1 MTEYMKKLI
10 EQYPYLER
18 LSDSFL
24 FTTEDDI
31 EILRSSDKINID
43 NDKLRA
49 MPVSVEL
56 LRRILTD
63 SSYFEYAYKCVNEE
77 IDDFKIACIKYG
89 DVGGAMSHGRVPL
102 VLALKKMIETTD
114 REFSSIEM
122 ERYNELRDCLSLK
135 SFLDIHRDEKYSINI
150 EGNMYDIPIKDIFS
164 LLSMD
169 YVSFSKLCSS
179 DVAEIKGIPKERFVY
194 AVRDYILRNK
204 ILERVILDD
213 VMYDRF
219 DDIDIQPKID
229 IQAINRYLTTKDT
242 VYREAV
248 VDDDLRKAIFDG
260 MPDDISDLEKAL
272 YIYIKMCKTLTYDD
286 EYYAVNQR
294 GVATAKHQDIGY
306 VSTITPENNK
316 VVCFEFNAIYSKFL
330 SELGI
335 NFGSDYKGSIDESYG
350 DSHANLEFRCGK
362 FLVRADAVTSILS
375 GDIARSKINQ
385 PLVGLMCFNFN
396 MDTQKEFDSSLEK
409 VYFLIKEQEKEKN
422 DVVREEQSF
431 DELLSEYMAVTD
443 KMDAVGFNEKVDIL
457 MNKITSANMAGIDSF
472 SYLLHL
478 RKILFNNGER
488 DNNINISIIRNNEP
502 LDPERVAMAGSII
515 SINEDGF
522 PFFPEDTKYYYFT
535 PGMEV
540 QLMTLSEVQDRFDNC
555 LFQYVTTN
563 DPKIPGIIEGGK
575 NDARKAST
583 Y

>member
-1 MTEYMKKLI
+1 MTEYMKELI

-18 LSDSFL
+18 LCETFL
-24 FTTEDDI
+24 FTTEEDI
-31 EILRSSDKINID
+31 EFLHSSDKISID
-43 NDKLRA
+43 NEKLRA
-49 MPVSVEL
+49 MPISVPL
-56 LRRILTD
+56 LKRILTD
-63 SSYFEYAYKCVNEE
+63 STYFEYAYKCATEE
-77 IDDFKIACIKYG
+77 IDDFKIACIKHG
-89 DVGGAMSHGRVPL
+89 DIGGSMSHNRVPL
-102 VLALKKMIETTD
+102 VLALEKLLETTD
-114 REFSSIEM
+114 LEFSSSEL
-122 ERYNELRDCLSLK
+122 ERYHVLRDCLSLEN
-135 SFLDIHRDEKYSINI
+135 FLDMHKDVNYSINI
-150 EGNMYDIPIKDIFS
+150 EGNVYEIPVCDIFS

-169 YVSFSKLCSS
+169 YQSFSKVCSN
-179 DVAEIKGIPKERFVY
+179 DVSMIKGIPKEHFIY
-194 AVRDYILRNK
+194 AVRDYVLRNK

-219 DDIDIQPKID
+219 DDIDIHPKID

-242 VYREAV
+242 VYKSAV
-248 VDDDLRKAIFDG
+248 VDEDLRKTILDG
-260 MPDDISDLEKAL
+260 MPEDISDLEKAF
-272 YIYIKMCKTLTYDD
+272 YVYIKMCKTLTYDD

-294 GVATAKHQDIGY
+294 GIATAKHQSIEY

-316 VVCFEFNAIYSKFL
+316 VVCFEFNALYSKFL

-375 GDIARSKINQ
+375 GDIARSKLNQ
-385 PLVGLMCFNFN
+385 SLVGLMCVNFN

-409 VYFLIKEQEKEKN
+409 VYSLIKEQEKEKN
-422 DVVREEQSF
+422 DIVREEQSF
-431 DELLSEYMAVTD
+431 DELLDEYMSVTD
-443 KMDAVGFNEKVDIL
+443 KVDAVGFNEKVDIL
-457 MNKITSANMAGIDSF
+457 MDKITSANMSGIDSF

-502 LDPERVAMAGSII
+502 LDPERVAMASSII
-515 SINEDGF
+515 AINEDGF

-535 PGMEV
+535 PGEEIKMMQQEEV
-540 QLMTLSEVQDRFDNC
+540 QEKFNNC
-555 LFQYVTTN
+555 IFQYVTAN

-575 NDARKAST
+575 DDVRKAST